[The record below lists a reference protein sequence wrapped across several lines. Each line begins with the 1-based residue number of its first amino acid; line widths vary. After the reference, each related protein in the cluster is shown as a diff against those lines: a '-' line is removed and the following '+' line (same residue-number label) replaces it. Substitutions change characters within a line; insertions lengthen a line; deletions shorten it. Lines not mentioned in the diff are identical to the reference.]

1 MYTFQISLITNVILG
16 ILVLRLIYPKAKQVY
31 LKQKKL
37 RETLRDKR
45 RQMESARLV
54 KTIRIEVRKYLE
66 ELKNE

>member
-37 RETLRDKR
+37 KETLRDKR